1 MILEI
6 TYDFKEDKSSSPV
19 RSWTYYT
26 AATDDFAKAVKE
38 ASKHFKSWLTS
49 NGWTRKV
56 TLVSILQI
64 RKHHETTST
73 SPVAAVPDGRKRQR
87 STRRGTRR
95 QTKRTA

>member
-6 TYDFKEDKSSSPV
+6 TYDLKEDKTSTLV

-38 ASKHFKSWLTS
+38 ASKYFKSWLTS
-49 NGWTRKV
+49 NGWTRKA

-64 RKHHETTST
+64 RKHHETTT
-73 SPVAAVPDGRKRQR
+73 NSPVAAVPDARKRGTSR
-87 STRRGTRR
+87 STRR
-95 QTKRTA
+95 QTKRAA